1 MYYHL
6 FMKIARL
13 ILIILAAIVLPPTAA
28 GREPQKGYRGF
39 VDAGVD
45 LSFRRGYYGNSTVT
59 VYYGIATS
67 HGYQFNS
74 HFFLGAGV
82 MYERVHRDS
91 YFDGSEYP
99 VYLHART
106 DWTLGGIPIYGD
118 LRIGGV
124 ILGEY
129 RLYISPTVGYR
140 LSLGRKSNLNFGIG
154 MNFRG
159 YGWSDQKTLH
169 PQLAIR
175 VGIDF

>member
-1 MYYHL
+1 
-6 FMKIARL
+6 MKLTRL
-13 ILIILAAIVLPPTAA
+13 ILIILAMVVLPLTAA
-28 GREPQKGYRGF
+28 GREAQRGYRGF
-39 VDAGVD
+39 VDTGVD
-45 LSFRRGYYGNSTVT
+45 LSFHRGYYGNSTVT

-91 YFDGSEYP
+91 YFYGGEYP
-99 VYLHART
+99 IYLHART
-106 DWTLGGIPIYGD
+106 DWTLGRFPVYGD
-118 LRIGGV
+118 LRVGGV

-129 RLYISPTVGYR
+129 RLLISPTVGYR

-154 MNFRG
+154 MNLRG
-159 YGWSDQKTLH
+159 YGWSDEKTFH

>member
-1 MYYHL
+1 
-6 FMKIARL
+6 MKLTRL
-13 ILIILAAIVLPPTAA
+13 ILIILAMVVLPLTAA
-28 GREPQKGYRGF
+28 GREPQRGYRGF
-39 VDAGVD
+39 VDTGVD
-45 LSFRRGYYGNSTVT
+45 LSFHRGYYGNSTAT

-91 YFDGSEYP
+91 YFYGGEYP
-99 VYLHART
+99 IYLHART
-106 DWTLGGIPIYGD
+106 DWTLGRFPVYGD
-118 LRIGGV
+118 LRVGGV

-129 RLYISPTVGYR
+129 RLLISPTVGYR

-154 MNFRG
+154 MNLRG
-159 YGWSDQKTLH
+159 YGWSDEKTFH